1 MRISKY
7 DSKFL
12 KSWFRSRNIF
22 IDVHNEDEKCER
34 SLANRPHCDFFRQTG
49 IVSDGEGMQIM
60 LKDWTPAELS
70 LGTG

>member
-1 MRISKY
+1 MKMRNVKG
-7 DSKFL
+7 L
-12 KSWFRSRNIF
+12 WP
-22 IDVHNEDEKCER
+22 IDPIVI
-34 SLANRPHCDFFRQTG
+34 FFRQTG